1 DINHSM
7 RESLLELLS
16 EAKQLRHLNLS
27 NNPIS
32 AQIHND
38 IQMELETNNHLVV
51 LELIDTNITDTV
63 AKAYAQS
70 LSKNTELKG
79 LELSQNNI
87 TCDGLKSLSLALRKN
102 YRLEAL
108 TLDQNPWQ
116 QEYMA
121 FQDETRHMV
130 ENICERLKK
139 TFGSKDENAL
149 HWIFNVSI
157 FKAID
162 DFEQWPDIIECPS
175 DKQKELLSQLE
186 LALVVRELFRN
197 CHDNLELNQIIDHH
211 KPEEGLMKLMS
222 LLAQR
227 QNIAKQHF

>member
-1 DINHSM
+1 
-7 RESLLELLS
+7 
-16 EAKQLRHLNLS
+16 
-27 NNPIS
+27 
-32 AQIHND
+32 
-38 IQMELETNNHLVV
+38 
-51 LELIDTNITDTV
+51 
-63 AKAYAQS
+63 
-70 LSKNTELKG
+70 
-79 LELSQNNI
+79 
-87 TCDGLKSLSLALRKN
+87 
-102 YRLEAL
+102 
-108 TLDQNPWQ
+108 
-116 QEYMA
+116 
-121 FQDETRHMV
+121 DEPRHMV

-175 DKQKELLSQLE
+175 DKQKEVLSQLE

-222 LLAQR
+222 LMAQR
-227 QNIAKQHF
+227 QNIAERHFVALADKIQMIKEHFKLQEVMESIEVEDMMPGFKEKF